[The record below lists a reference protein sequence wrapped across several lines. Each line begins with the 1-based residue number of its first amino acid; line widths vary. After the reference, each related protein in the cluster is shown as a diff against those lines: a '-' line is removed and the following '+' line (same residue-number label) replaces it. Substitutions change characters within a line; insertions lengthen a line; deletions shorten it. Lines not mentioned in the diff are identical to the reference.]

1 MAQGLKAGLRKN
13 NRDSAGPLG
22 GRSVN
27 RETSLENWQAQGGG
41 GGGAQ
46 PWGPGRHG
54 ASTGAG
60 VGTGAGM
67 SRDAGAG
74 AGAERQK
81 GACGLSQPCQTD
93 SLELGASRPEGKAGG
108 TGACDWGREG
118 NSLQR
123 RDRPAAEAP
132 VPTATLPN
140 AEVNQTD
147 AKETSQM
154 DHRLG
159 KHTHGLGGPPR
170 VKPCKQSEKSFAQK
184 PG

>member
-1 MAQGLKAGLRKN
+1 MAPNMAQVSKAGLCKN
-13 NRDSAGPLG
+13 NGDSAAPLG
-22 GRSVN
+22 GRNVN
-27 RETSLENWQAQGGG
+27 RETGLENWQAQGGG
-41 GGGAQ
+41 GGGAR
-46 PWGPGRHG
+46 PWGPGLHG

-81 GACGLSQPCQTD
+81 GARELSQPCQTD
-93 SLELGASRPEGKAGG
+93 SLELGASRPAGRAGG
-108 TGACDWGREG
+108 TGACDWGSEG

-123 RDRPAAEAP
+123 TDRQAAEAP

-140 AEVNQTD
+140 AEVIQTD

-159 KHTHGLGGPPR
+159 KHTYG
-170 VKPCKQSEKSFAQK
+170 
-184 PG
+184 